1 MKKAPI
7 CLTTLTL
14 ALGLAITPV
23 AQAASISKAHV
34 VNDQGTC
41 TVTLDEREREDYGR
55 FVSTY
60 PALEDKAFGAK
71 VDRGIYQPIPGG
83 TYTVEEVHPDVKMTS
98 RYAVVIPYETW
109 LRRRLADVVGRDVGD
124 QLFAEKLE
132 AYKEIGPE
140 IYGYE
145 MAKRKIAW
153 DCSRQA
159 AGEVDFPMTQ
169 EELAAYNTAAPE
181 PSPKPQPTPEP
192 APTPDGTDT
201 PESSLSPGAIAGIV
215 IAVLVALLGGA
226 PAILPQLGI
235 KLPF

>member
-1 MKKAPI
+1 MKKALLGSTAI
-7 CLTTLTL
+7 SL
-14 ALGLAITPV
+14 ALGGVPV
-23 AQAASISKAHV
+23 AQAASISKANV

-41 TVTLDEREREDYGR
+41 TVTLDERELDGYEQYREA
-55 FVSTY
+55 Y

-71 VDRGIYQPIPGG
+71 VDRGIYQPIPDG
-83 TYTVEEVHPDVKMTS
+83 TYTVEEVHPDEKMTS

-109 LRRRLADVVGRDVGD
+109 LRGRLEKLSGQEVSD

-153 DCSRQA
+153 DCSRQTA
-159 AGEVDFPMTQ
+159 SEVDFPMTQ

-226 PAILPQLGI
+226 AALLPQLGI